1 MQIAG
6 LEKTLMFDIEG
17 TFLGEVR
24 LCLNVNSQ
32 NLEYHHIFKIA
43 FYGLSTISHSIL
55 TLHTPTIYIKQLKI
69 ISGFCRTSP
78 I

>member
-17 TFLGEVR
+17 TFLGEVL

-32 NLEYHHIFKIA
+32 NLNNLSIFRLRALGI
-43 FYGLSTISHSIL
+43 LRRWSSTQVASS
-55 TLHTPTIYIKQLKI
+55 
-69 ISGFCRTSP
+69 
-78 I
+78 